1 MKIIVENVFKRL
13 LTEIREVDFREKVLN
28 KVVSEK
34 DYFSKIFNQ
43 KKGAFRQPFNDNDFL
58 DLVAFLSKDN
68 NFDLDYLILNYKL
81 IKLYILDP
89 MRKSSN
95 SQVNSDIGVLE
106 FTGKNSLTT
115 YDIKQLVDAKSK
127 DYKDIEGLR
136 KVIEEDAKS
145 VGKSNDLNVLNISND
160 WIIVEPMTKKGSI
173 ALGWS
178 YWSQQE
184 NCLKFDESLT
194 YDKVSG
200 NGFGKNCGEMIWC
213 TSQISKK
220 NKFNVYN
227 RLFTL
232 VYFIKKNYNPEDPY
246 RKICIG
252 VPTYLEANSKNFKHQ
267 GLESDLTFGFDFE
280 RQEFE
285 FKEKLA
291 DFFFYEV
298 VEHLFVNA
306 INTPFIFPGEGL
318 ETLLEEL
325 EGIVSKEEVLNVYSY
340 YLSEFDKSIY

>member
-58 DLVAFLSKDN
+58 DLVVILSKDN
-68 NFDLDYLILNYKL
+68 SFNLDYLISNYKI

-89 MRKSSN
+89 MRKSS
-95 SQVNSDIGVLE
+95 SGQVNSDIGVLE
-106 FTGKNSLTT
+106 FTGEDALTIH
-115 YDIKQLVDAKSK
+115 DIKQLVDSKSK
-127 DYKDIEGLR
+127 DYKNIEGLSR
-136 KVIEEDAKS
+136 IIEENTKS
-145 VGKSNDLNVLNISND
+145 VGMSTDLNVLSITSD
-160 WIIVEPMTKKGSI
+160 WIIVEPTTKKGSI

-178 YWSQQE
+178 YWDQQE
-184 NCLKFDESLT
+184 NCLKFDKSLT

-200 NGFGKNCGEMIWC
+200 NGFGKNCGKMIWC

-227 RLFTL
+227 RMFTL

-246 RKICIG
+246 RKFCIG
-252 VPTYLEANSKNFKHQ
+252 VPTYLEVSSKNFKHQ
-267 GLESDLTFGFDFE
+267 DLESDLTFGFDFE
-280 RQEFE
+280 HQEFS
-285 FKEKLA
+285 EKLS